1 MRNKLFEYIPYT
13 YTLNIEYKNGNVDTF
28 ENCDSDFTESFA
40 ENYLNVL
47 SDKYSE
53 GLLYIEWRGRV
64 KVTDINE
71 VSKITV
77 YDNRSKEYTS
87 LSYFIDYDTPGR
99 VYLVIT
105 ERMWGTIS

>member
-47 SDKYSE
+47 SDKYS
-53 GLLYIEWRGRV
+53 
-64 KVTDINE
+64 
-71 VSKITV
+71 
-77 YDNRSKEYTS
+77 
-87 LSYFIDYDTPGR
+87 
-99 VYLVIT
+99 
-105 ERMWGTIS
+105 